1 MLLYVFFQKIDPLI
15 LRASDVHLRGH
26 QKTGTEVVKKS
37 CFRAS
42 DVRVRGS
49 KVLFLVPS
57 QNGNASVFL
66 DFEEKKFKTEKG
78 F

>member
-15 LRASDVHLRGH
+15 LRASDVRLREP
-26 QKTGTEVVKKS
+26 QKTGTEVTEKTS
-37 CFRAS
+37 FRAS
-42 DVRVRGS
+42 ETHVRAS
-49 KVLFLVPS
+49 KVLFSTPS

-66 DFEEKKFKTEKG
+66 DFEEKKFKTEKR